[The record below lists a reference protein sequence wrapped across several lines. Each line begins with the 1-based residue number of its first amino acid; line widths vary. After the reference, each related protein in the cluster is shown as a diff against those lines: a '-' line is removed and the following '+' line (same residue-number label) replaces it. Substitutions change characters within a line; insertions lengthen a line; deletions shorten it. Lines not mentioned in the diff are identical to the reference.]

1 MIHGTAL
8 RFAIS
13 IGLIPAR
20 PAMMIPAPATGPV
33 SYTHLRA
40 HET

>member
-1 MIHGTAL
+1 MKLGKRLCAAAAL
-8 RFAIS
+8 LLSAVM
-13 IGLIPAR
+13 LLW
-20 PAMMIPAPATGPV
+20 TGPV